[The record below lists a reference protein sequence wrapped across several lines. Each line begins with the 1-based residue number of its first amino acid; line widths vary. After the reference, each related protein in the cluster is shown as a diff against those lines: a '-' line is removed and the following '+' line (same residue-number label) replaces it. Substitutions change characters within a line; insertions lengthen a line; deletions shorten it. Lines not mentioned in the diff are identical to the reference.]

1 MEWTVVFV
9 NMGFVTPRPGKE
21 KAMADTMRSFAS
33 ALEEM
38 PGLLAVFVLSEDGGR
53 SLVGVSIWS
62 SKKAFEAGM
71 EKVRPPPP
79 PEPFEQM
86 RVAPPT
92 TRQFETLR

>member
-1 MEWTVVFV
+1 MFV

-21 KAMADTMRSFAS
+21 KVMADTMQSFAK

-38 PGLLAVFVLSEDGGR
+38 PGLLAAFVLSEDGGT
-53 SLVGVSIWS
+53 SLVGVSMWS
-62 SKKAFEAGM
+62 SKKAFEAAM

-79 PEPFEQM
+79 REPPEQT

-92 TRQFETLR
+92 TRQFETIP